1 MMFILHLLPDS
12 LLLLAINSILLFG
25 TIGTIA
31 GFLIKYIPFFAKYRI
46 PIHILSTIL
55 LVLGVYFKGSYS
67 TEMEWRE
74 RVAEVERKLAIA
86 EEESHH
92 ENVRIETQVVEK
104 IKVIK
109 EKVYET
115 KNIIKEHE
123 TIINAE
129 CHVPD
134 VARVLYNS
142 AVNNEIPPS
151 SGEPNGKSPIVNT
164 IDRK

>member
-1 MMFILHLLPDS
+1 MVILHLLPDS

-25 TIGTIA
+25 VIGTLA
-31 GFLIKYIPFFAKYRI
+31 GFLIKYIPFLAKYRI

-129 CHVPD
+129 CRVPN
-134 VARVLYNS
+134 VARLLYNS
-142 AVNNEIPPS
+142 AVNNEVPTS
-151 SGEPNGKSPIVNT
+151 TGQLNGKSSSTST
-164 IDRK
+164 INRK